1 MKTPY
6 DDIIDLPHHVSA
18 RHPQM
23 SLYNRAAQF
32 APFAALSGHDA
43 AIEETA
49 RLTEEQRELTQGERE
64 ALSRKLNCLLQ
75 RNDSPVV
82 EISYF
87 QPDARKSGGR
97 SMGLFVPMFS
107 TSLIP
112 PKPEYRDS
120 TSFSPGVGRRPC
132 RRMRIANSMACTLST
147 SALNLL

>member
-64 ALSRKLNCLLQ
+64 VLSRKLNCLLQ
-75 RNDSPVV
+75 RNDSPAV
-82 EISYF
+82 EITYF
-87 QPDARKSGGR
+87 RHDQRKSGGR
-97 SMGLFVPMFS
+97 YCTVTGTIKKVDDIGGKLLLTDGTVILLDAVS
-107 TSLIP
+107 
-112 PKPEYRDS
+112 D
-120 TSFSPGVGRRPC
+120 
-132 RRMRIANSMACTLST
+132 MRGEVFDRTDDQ
-147 SALNLL
+147 

>member
-49 RLTEEQRELTQGERE
+49 RLTDVQRELTQGERDV
-64 ALSRKLNCLLQ
+64 LNRKLNCLLQ
-75 RNDSPVV
+75 RDDSPTV
-82 EISYF
+82 EITYF
-87 QPDARKSGGR
+87 LPDKRKSGGR
-97 SMGLFVPMFS
+97 YCTVTGTIKKVDDIGGRLLL
-107 TSLIP
+107 TDGTAIP
-112 PKPEYRDS
+112 
-120 TSFSPGVGRRPC
+120 
-132 RRMRIANSMACTLST
+132 LST
-147 SALNLL
+147 VSDMHSEVFDRAEDQ

>member
-6 DDIIDLPHHVSA
+6 DDIIDLPHHVSG

-64 ALSRKLNCLLQ
+64 VLSRKLNCLLQ
-75 RNDSPVV
+75 RNDSPTVG
-82 EISYF
+82 ITYF
-87 QPDARKSGGR
+87 QPDGRKSGGSYR
-97 SMGLFVPMFS
+97 TVTGTIKKVDDIGGKLLLTDGTV
-107 TSLIP
+107 IP
-112 PKPEYRDS
+112 LDTVSDMHSEIFDRADDQ
-120 TSFSPGVGRRPC
+120 
-132 RRMRIANSMACTLST
+132 
-147 SALNLL
+147 

>member
-64 ALSRKLNCLLQ
+64 VLSRKLNYLLQ
-75 RNDSPVV
+75 RNDSPAVG
-82 EISYF
+82 ITYF
-87 QPDARKSGGR
+87 RHDQRKSGGR
-97 SMGLFVPMFS
+97 
-107 TSLIP
+107 
-112 PKPEYRDS
+112 Y
-120 TSFSPGVGRRPC
+120 
-132 RRMRIANSMACTLST
+132 CTVT
-147 SALNLL
+147 GTIKKVDDIGGKLLLTDGTVILLDAVSDMHSEVFDRTDDQ